1 MQNRAQRI
9 NYLRLLQERNKRNA
23 RANLLDF
30 TKYTFKAFEPAP
42 FHEIYYKLLTLFA
55 KGKIKKL
62 ITTMPPQH
70 GKSEGSTR
78 RLPAF
83 IHGLNPNAKI
93 AIGSYNTTFARKF
106 NRDIQR
112 IIDQPSYLDLYP
124 ETTLNGSNIVTVTSS
139 YLRNSDEFEIV
150 GHAGSLKAVGRGGPL
165 TGNTVDF
172 MIMDDLYKDY
182 AEGNSP
188 IIREGVW
195 DWYTSVVRTRLHN
208 DSQELIVFTR
218 WHEEDLIGQ
227 IQKKEEVI
235 ELKSLDQLE
244 NIPPR
249 AWIKVNF
256 EALKELEPNEID
268 QRAPGVPLWPIKHNK
283 EKLKEVRDLDPEN
296 FNCLYQGNPISLQ
309 GLLYTDFNTY
319 NTLPELKI
327 IKNYTDTADTGAD
340 YLASIVYG
348 LPLDP
353 EDDKIYIIDLLF
365 TAQPME
371 VTEPWTASLLIN
383 NKVNQAD
390 VESNNGG
397 RGFARVIDQNTPDG
411 INISWFTQNK
421 NKEARIF
428 SNSATVNKKITFP
441 ADWASRFNEFYDH
454 LTRYKKNFR
463 ANKHDDGPDVLT
475 GIIEKNQVAD
485 FWAG

>member
-1 MQNRAQRI
+1 M
-9 NYLRLLQERNKRNA
+9 Y
-23 RANLLDF
+23 
-30 TKYTFKAFEPAP
+30 
-42 FHEIYYKLLTLFA
+42 
-55 KGKIKKL
+55 
-62 ITTMPPQH
+62 
-70 GKSEGSTR
+70 
-78 RLPAF
+78 
-83 IHGLNPNAKI
+83 
-93 AIGSYNTTFARKF
+93 
-106 NRDIQR
+106 
-112 IIDQPSYLDLYP
+112 
-124 ETTLNGSNIVTVTSS
+124 
-139 YLRNSDEFEIV
+139 
-150 GHAGSLKAVGRGGPL
+150 
-165 TGNTVDF
+165 
-172 MIMDDLYKDY
+172 
-182 AEGNSP
+182 
-188 IIREGVW
+188 
-195 DWYTSVVRTRLHN
+195 
-208 DSQELIVFTR
+208 QELIVFTR

-227 IQKKEEVI
+227 IKKKEEVI

-249 AWIKVNF
+249 AWIKINF

-327 IKNYTDTADTGAD
+327 VKNYTDTADTGAD

-365 TAQPME
+365 TSKPME

-390 VESNNGG
+390 IESNNGG

-411 INISWFTQNK
+411 ITVSWFTQNK

-441 ADWASRFNEFYDH
+441 ADWASRFSEFYDH

-475 GIIEKNQVAD
+475 GIIEKNQAAD